1 MAKVSISIPDELLDQ
16 IEKSK
21 GKHESFSSFCRTLFE
36 KGLKL
41 RELELEAANKI
52 LGANQ

>member
-1 MAKVSISIPDELLDQ
+1 MAKVSISIPDTLLDQ
-16 IEKSK
+16 IEKNK

-41 RELELEAANKI
+41 HELELEVVSKI
-52 LGANQ
+52 LETNQ

>member
-1 MAKVSISIPDELLDQ
+1 MAKVSISIPDELLNQ

-36 KGLKL
+36 KGLRL
-41 RELELEAANKI
+41 REIELEAIGKI
-52 LGANQ
+52 LGADQ